1 MSLRETNSIV
11 NQKFGIAVDI
21 TPNFFVCSMFKENWS
36 ICEKHKLWG
45 VPENS
50 TAATS
55 AIKRVKPG
63 DYLIFRLNKGPDYTA
78 IWLVTSK
85 PFEDKKGG
93 PWKIENSS
101 ETRNFIWQV
110 KMHPVLA
117 E

>member
-11 NQKFGIAVDI
+11 NQKFGIIVDT

-63 DYLIFRLNKGPDYTA
+63 DYLIFGHHTYQLRLVFHC
-78 IWLVTSK
+78 LVSTL
-85 PFEDKKGG
+85 
-93 PWKIENSS
+93 N
-101 ETRNFIWQV
+101 Q
-110 KMHPVLA
+110 
-117 E
+117 